1 MFDANHALTLCQSL
15 KISLSTPNTIH
26 LDKIQ
31 NIKSIIEKNLGQ
43 NQLNITNL
51 ELEELDDY
59 QKITQIC
66 EFILV
71 KHENKKSLHENL
83 KKLVNILD
91 TTMMSLE
98 SLDDE
103 INELHISADLSI
115 SRLKNF
121 KSNLIKSPDDEHPRI
136 IN

>member
-1 MFDANHALTLCQSL
+1 M
-15 KISLSTPNTIH
+15 KISLKTPIPLN
-26 LDKIQ
+26 LEKIQ
-31 NIKSIIEKNLGQ
+31 HMKSIIEKKIGQ
-43 NQLNITNL
+43 NQSSFKNL
-51 ELEELDDY
+51 EPEELYDY
-59 QKITQIC
+59 QKILQIC

-71 KHENKKSLHENL
+71 KYENKKSLHENL

-103 INELHISADLSI
+103 INELRLSADLSI
-115 SRLKNF
+115 SRLKDF
-121 KSNLIKSPDDEHPRI
+121 KSNLIKSPYDEQPRT

>member
-1 MFDANHALTLCQSL
+1 M
-15 KISLSTPNTIH
+15 KISLKTPITLN
-26 LDKIQ
+26 LEKIQ
-31 NIKSIIEKNLGQ
+31 HMKSIIEKNIGQ
-43 NQLNITNL
+43 NQLNIKNL
-51 ELEELDDY
+51 EPEELYDY
-59 QKITQIC
+59 QKLMQIC

-121 KSNLIKSPDDEHPRI
+121 KSNLIKSQEDEHTDTL
-136 IN
+136 N